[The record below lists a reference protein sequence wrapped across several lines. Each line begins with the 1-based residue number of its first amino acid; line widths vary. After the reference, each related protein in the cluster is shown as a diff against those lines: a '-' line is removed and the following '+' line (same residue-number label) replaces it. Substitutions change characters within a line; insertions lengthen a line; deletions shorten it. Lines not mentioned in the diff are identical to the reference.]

1 MITKIEK
8 IENDIQD
15 LYGLYPPHERDAG
28 WHDLQETL
36 VSAYREEL
44 EAAEVIAK
52 YTAEGLEALRAYGA
66 PATREALKPETRRYK
81 LTTDEV
87 SWISADSEISV
98 SRNTTPLGKSF
109 WLGSITELSGRTKVP
124 DNIGRQDTLSEVNE
138 IIAGQIAAKLDAPDK
153 RNRALRPLS
162 KKKDHTTVLTE
173 FNAYSGDAVNPS
185 GWDANQIRVG
195 LLEDSRPG
203 DRIVDETEA
212 DPSAKSKTT
221 TTQAVNEPVYLIYA
235 IVHHDDDDT
244 IYKL

>member
-8 IENDIQD
+8 LENDLQD
-15 LYGLYPPHERDAG
+15 LYDLYPPHERDAG

-36 VSAYREEL
+36 VSEIREEI
-44 EAAEVIAK
+44 EAEEVIAK

-109 WLGSITELSGRTKVP
+109 WLGSITELSRRTKVP
-124 DNIGRQDTLSEVNE
+124 DNIGQQEGTLNEVNE
-138 IIAGQIAAKLDAPDK
+138 IVAGHIALKLDSDDHRADSLAPLIGRDNT
-153 RNRALRPLS
+153 RQL
-162 KKKDHTTVLTE
+162 TT
-173 FNAYSGDAVNPS
+173 FNAYSDKSVNPT
-185 GWDANQIRVG
+185 GWNANQIRVG

-203 DRIVDETEA
+203 GRIVDETKA
-212 DPSAKSKTT
+212 DPSAKSKPTT
-221 TTQAVNEPVYLIYA
+221 PTVNEPVYLIYA
-235 IVHHDDDDT
+235 VVHHDDDRV
-244 IYKL
+244 IYDL

>member
-1 MITKIEK
+1 MITKVEK
-8 IENDIQD
+8 IENDLQD

-36 VSAYREEL
+36 VSAYREEI

-98 SRNTTPLGKSF
+98 SRNTTPLGRSF

-124 DNIGRQDTLSEVNE
+124 DNIGQQDTLSEVNE
-138 IIAGQIAAKLDAPDK
+138 IITGHVAQLLDARNHRAASLAPLK
-153 RNRALRPLS
+153 RRDSTWR
-162 KKKDHTTVLTE
+162 LTK
-173 FNAYSGDAVNPS
+173 FNAYSDKSVNPS
-185 GWDANQIRVG
+185 QWEDNQLRVG

-221 TTQAVNEPVYLIYA
+221 TPAVNEPVYLIYA